1 MISLYLFLI
10 NLSIVLFQPTSV
22 EGLWITQDDET
33 GKEKS
38 EVLLYVEDGKLYG
51 KIIRLL
57 LPEDQGKRCEK
68 CKGENKNKPIAG
80 LVIVKDLSLE
90 KDTWEDGTIMDP
102 KSGKVYDC
110 YLSLEAPNVLKVRG
124 FLGFSLLGRTQTWK
138 RKTP

>member
-1 MISLYLFLI
+1 MIPLHLFLLK
-10 NLSIVLFQPTSV
+10 LSIALFQPTSV
-22 EGLWITQDDET
+22 EGLWISQDDET

>member
-1 MISLYLFLI
+1 MIPLHLFLLK
-10 NLSIVLFQPTSV
+10 LSIALFQPTSV
-22 EGLWITQDDET
+22 EGLWISQDDET

-38 EVLLYVEDGKLYG
+38 EVLLYVEDGKLYC
-51 KIIRLL
+51 KIIHLL
-57 LPEDQGKRCEK
+57 LPEDQGKLCEK

>member
-1 MISLYLFLI
+1 MIPLHLFLLK
-10 NLSIVLFQPTSV
+10 LSIALFQPTSV

-57 LPEDQGKRCEK
+57 LPEDQGKLCEK

>member
-1 MISLYLFLI
+1 MIPLHLFLLK
-10 NLSIVLFQPTSV
+10 LSIALFQPTSV

-57 LPEDQGKRCEK
+57 LPEDQGKLCEK

-90 KDTWEDGTIMDP
+90 KDTWEDGTVMDP

>member
-110 YLSLEAPNVLKVRG
+110 YLSLESPNVLKVRG

>member
-68 CKGENKNKPIAG
+68 CNGENKNKLIAG

-110 YLSLEAPNVLKVRG
+110 YLSLESPNVLKVRG

>member
-10 NLSIVLFQPTSV
+10 NLSIALFQPASV

-38 EVLLYVEDGKLYG
+38 EVLLYIEDGKLYG

-57 LPEDQGKRCEK
+57 LPEDQGKLCEK
-68 CKGENKNKPIAG
+68 CKGEDKNKPIAG
-80 LVIVKDLSLE
+80 LVIVKDLSME
-90 KDTWEDGTIMDP
+90 EDVWEDGTIMDP

-110 YLSLEAPNVLKVRG
+110 YLSLEAPDVLKVRG

>member
-1 MISLYLFLI
+1 
-10 NLSIVLFQPTSV
+10 V

-110 YLSLEAPNVLKVRG
+110 YLSLESPNVLKVRG

>member
-68 CKGENKNKPIAG
+68 CKGENKYKPIAG

-110 YLSLEAPNVLKVRG
+110 YLSLESPNVLKVRG